1 MSQPDDYNDMST
13 EDLEKLLPELSGGA
27 LIDALIQ
34 LAQRAFHDEDHFRA
48 ASLQERVCALS
59 LEAENFDDALH
70 ASARA
75 LDAWAFAS
83 EWEHIDDV
91 VLKVAEFEDRVF
103 DASAWID
110 YCSSWAAVEAALGN
124 YENALTQYDRA
135 IAFAQ
140 EQGSTFHSAMNL
152 WQKAKIQ
159 LTLNHSRE
167 ALETLHRAVDDARE
181 SENLALAA
189 DILADISTAESRL
202 MLPRDALA
210 HAREAKLLLEDAFPI
225 PGIGQRVKY
234 AEAQAEIAASNWG
247 AATFLLREL
256 LDETHGYMKAKI
268 LIKLSETDHANSA
281 TWESRAYSIA
291 KNLKA
296 TDLINHLE
304 INRAMAQPPKVAIPV
319 LDTLVGAVTD
329 FEDDEVIN
337 RAKLALARKHLDD
350 GNAAKAVEALSYL
363 TAEHFGDDM
372 NLVLTFEVL
381 SADAMIA
388 NGEFSKA
395 YAIAASLS
403 RLDRTVEL
411 VSAVAEGYWQRARI
425 ELETRGPTREW
436 ERLAHASIAYSARA
450 HDYDLVDE
458 RTQVLQGVSPS
469 ESASYR
475 APINTVEALLDDIQN
490 EFDLLDGETE
500 D

>member
-1 MSQPDDYNDMST
+1 MNGPRDFNEMST
-13 EDLEKLLPELSGGA
+13 EEIEKILPELSGGE
-27 LIDALIQ
+27 LVDALIT
-34 LAQRAFHDEDHFRA
+34 LAHRAMHEDDYFRA
-48 ASLQERVCALS
+48 ASLQERVCALN
-59 LEAENFDDALH
+59 LEAENFGDALL

-75 LDAWAFAS
+75 LDAWSCAS
-83 EWEHIDDV
+83 EWEHVEEV
-91 VLKVAEFEDRVF
+91 VEKVAEFEDRVF
-103 DASAWID
+103 EAMAWID
-110 YCSSWAAVEAALGN
+110 YCSTLAGVEAGRGN
-124 YENALTQYDRA
+124 YDEAIEQYDRV
-135 IAFAQ
+135 IVFAD
-140 EQGSTFHSAMNL
+140 ELGATFSRALAL
-152 WQKAKIQ
+152 WHKGRVLLIQ
-159 LTLNHSRE
+159 NRSRV
-167 ALETLHRAVDDARE
+167 ALETLQLAVEDARE

-202 MLPRDALA
+202 MLSRDALA
-210 HAREAKLLLEDAFPI
+210 HAREASLLLEDSYPV
-225 PGIGQRVKY
+225 PGIGKRVKY

-247 AATFLLREL
+247 AATFLLKEL
-256 LDETHGYMKAKI
+256 LDESNGYMKAKI
-268 LIKLSETDHANSA
+268 LIKLSETDRANSA

-296 TDLINHLE
+296 TDLISHLE
-304 INRAMAQPPKVAIPV
+304 INRAMTQPPMIAIPV
-319 LDTLVGAVTD
+319 LDTMIGAVTEFD
-329 FEDDEVIN
+329 DDEIIS
-337 RAKLALARKHLDD
+337 RAKLVLARKHLDD
-350 GNAAKAVEALSYL
+350 NNPAKALEALSYL

-458 RTQVLQGVSPS
+458 RTQVLEGVTPS

-475 APINTVEALLDDIQN
+475 EPLNTVEAFLDDIQN
-490 EFDLLDGETE
+490 ELELLDAEGE